1 MSKDTKVKSI
11 FVKEES
17 NFINQWGEFNEN
29 SPTLSTGVTARLDAI
44 TNDFHVLNIDETEN
58 GLDAIG
64 WHVNA
69 DGRRWWSDQANQ
81 VFGTENGGGSYPW
94 SIYKQTNIYTTARK
108 YAGKN
113 SKYGLHIFRYP
124 NIASTSTWGGLCL
137 YPPANTKIVGKK
149 FRFSFD
155 YRGDTGGANLDVYQ
169 NHEIGW
175 GTMGI
180 GLPGPWGQSISPFNT
195 WEWQRYEKEFEI
207 TSELAN
213 FIPGSNQQVWDS
225 TKSYTGSYYGVQ
237 YNGYVYRHFNGGV
250 SKIGETPED
259 TYNSGDRTV
268 WNGRHAMVP
277 NAMDLYRQIKIGFTY
292 NTQGDKGTH
301 VFVDNIQL
309 TEITENSRF
318 KFNDSK
324 WEADNISE
332 ETTHIKAIGTG
343 HVSQPQA
350 SNASVDIFDTHS
362 SRSLEVN
369 GTQIYNSGS
378 RGLRLTIILESDSS
392 IVHDQSY
399 DVYGYDAPRIEL
411 ANKLKTIGDGYLW
424 VLTSYDA
431 VATNTTL
438 NTQMESMGSV
448 LYLNDGNEYSI
459 FSGSGVRHPYAALG
473 RGQKV
478 IKEDGANANEP
489 IYKRMG
495 VIDLRV

>member
-1 MSKDTKVKSI
+1 MT
-11 FVKEES
+11 
-17 NFINQWGEFNEN
+17 
-29 SPTLSTGVTARLDAI
+29 
-44 TNDFHVLNIDETEN
+44 
-58 GLDAIG
+58 
-64 WHVNA
+64 
-69 DGRRWWSDQANQ
+69 
-81 VFGTENGGGSYPW
+81 
-94 SIYKQTNIYTTARK
+94 
-108 YAGKN
+108 
-113 SKYGLHIFRYP
+113 
-124 NIASTSTWGGLCL
+124 
-137 YPPANTKIVGKK
+137 
-149 FRFSFD
+149 
-155 YRGDTGGANLDVYQ
+155 
-169 NHEIGW
+169 
-175 GTMGI
+175 
-180 GLPGPWGQSISPFNT
+180 PG
-195 WEWQRYEKEFEI
+195 Y
-207 TSELAN
+207 L
-213 FIPGSNQQVWDS
+213 
-225 TKSYTGSYYGVQ
+225 
-237 YNGYVYRHFNGGV
+237 
-250 SKIGETPED
+250 
-259 TYNSGDRTV
+259 
-268 WNGRHAMVP
+268 
-277 NAMDLYRQIKIGFTY
+277 DLYRQIKIGFTY

-301 VFVDNIQL
+301 VFIDNIQL

-343 HVSQPQA
+343 YVSQPQA
-350 SNASVDIFDTHS
+350 SNASFDIFDTHS

-369 GTQIYNSGS
+369 GTQIYSSGS

-424 VLTSYDA
+424 VLTSFDA